1 MKTGLSNACHP
12 TSKERAQTTASGSGK
27 TCPGGGVADATTC
40 ALSPSR
46 PAAKNK
52 CRETSGQS
60 DRRRSLSPRLSLRS
74 IPEEEAPDLVQDI
87 VWAAPRKSLSDLI
100 TYHPCQGTPT
110 VFHLRHTR
118 TLMTRVCSGSPK
130 DASLTFF
137 ARSSSFA
144 VKALAQIQRS
154 ASRKRAIW
162 SSHVT
167 ALFQEGRSQVYD
179 QAGSPVAMDAAS
191 LEDQELHAL
200 LFLRGMWETT
210 THVGLRLEVL
220 QVQLASPS
228 GQTPSRQKWY

>member
-1 MKTGLSNACHP
+1 MK
-12 TSKERAQTTASGSGK
+12 
-27 TCPGGGVADATTC
+27 
-40 ALSPSR
+40 
-46 PAAKNK
+46 
-52 CRETSGQS
+52 
-60 DRRRSLSPRLSLRS
+60 
-74 IPEEEAPDLVQDI
+74 DI
-87 VWAAPRKSLSDLI
+87 GWVVPRKSLHDLI

-118 TLMTRVCSGSPK
+118 ILMTRVCSGIWN
-130 DASLTFF
+130 DREASLTFF
-137 ARSSSFA
+137 ARSSSFT

-179 QAGSPVAMDAAS
+179 QAGSPVAMDATS

-200 LFLRGMWETT
+200 LFLRGMWETP

-220 QVQLASPS
+220 QVQLVRPL
-228 GQTPSRQKWY
+228 

>member
-1 MKTGLSNACHP
+1 MK
-12 TSKERAQTTASGSGK
+12 
-27 TCPGGGVADATTC
+27 
-40 ALSPSR
+40 
-46 PAAKNK
+46 
-52 CRETSGQS
+52 
-60 DRRRSLSPRLSLRS
+60 
-74 IPEEEAPDLVQDI
+74 DI

-130 DASLTFF
+130 DTSLTFF

-154 ASRKRAIW
+154 SSAKQAIW

-167 ALFQEGRSQVYD
+167 ALFEEAKSKIFDLEGKQMYD
-179 QAGSPVAMDAAS
+179 LAVTA
-191 LEDQELHAL
+191 LEDWEVHVL

-220 QVQLASPS
+220 QVQLVRPL
-228 GQTPSRQKWY
+228 

>member
-1 MKTGLSNACHP
+1 MQTALSNACHP
-12 TSKERAQTTASGSGK
+12 TSEEKAQTTASGLGK
-27 TCPGGGVADATTC
+27 TCPGGGIANATV
-40 ALSPSR
+40 R
-46 PAAKNK
+46 PG
-52 CRETSGQS
+52 E
-60 DRRRSLSPRLSLRS
+60 
-74 IPEEEAPDLVQDI
+74 DLAQDI
-87 VWAAPRKSLSDLI
+87 VWAAPRKSLGNLI

-130 DASLTFF
+130 DTSLTFF

-144 VKALAQIQRS
+144 VKALAQIQQS

-179 QAGSPVAMDAAS
+179 EAGSPVAADAVS
-191 LEDQELHAL
+191 LEEWELHCL
-200 LFLRGMWETT
+200 LFLRGMWETE

-220 QVQLASPS
+220 QVQLVRR
-228 GQTPSRQKWY
+228 T